1 MGQSI
6 CVSCKKPYIKNP
18 RQKKQQYCSDP
29 ACQRAR
35 KAKWQRE
42 QIRSNPQYRKDQ
54 LQAKKDWFDQHP
66 DFWKRYRKK
75 NPQKSFRNS
84 LLQRKRNQQR
94 RFNRFENRADKKVI
108 AKMDVLEANNH
119 VALKEFWLAPVIAK
133 MDVLRG
139 YLADATGKRSH
150 FRY

>member
-6 CVSCKKPYIKNP
+6 CVFCKKPYIKNP

-29 ACQRAR
+29 ACQKAR

-42 QIRSNPQYRKDQ
+42 QMRTNPQYRKDQ
-54 LQAKKDWFDQHP
+54 FQAQKDWFNQYP
-66 DFWKRYRKK
+66 DYWKTYRKK
-75 NPQKSFRNS
+75 NADKSLRNS

-94 RFNRFENRADKKVI
+94 RLKSQENRTGKKMI

-119 VALKEFWLAPVIAK
+119 AALREFWLVPVIAK

-139 YLADATGKRSH
+139 YLTDATEKQSH
-150 FRY
+150 FY

>member
-6 CVSCKKPYIKNP
+6 CVSCKKPYVKNP
-18 RQKKQQYCSDP
+18 RQKQQKYCSDP
-29 ACQRAR
+29 ACQKAR

-42 QIRSNPQYRKDQ
+42 QMRSNPKYRKDQ

-66 DFWKRYRKK
+66 DFWKKYRKK
-75 NPQKSFRNS
+75 HPEKNLRNF
-84 LLQRKRNQQR
+84 LMQRKRNQQR
-94 RFNRFENRADKKVI
+94 QLKRLENRADEKVI

-119 VALKEFWLAPVIAK
+119 AVLREYWLIPVIAK

-139 YLADATGKRSH
+139 YLTDATEKRSH
-150 FRY
+150 FF